1 MSNNEDMLIEDII
14 SEVLPIHK
22 NDDSVG
28 EELASG
34 EYYHDEDSRHDD
46 DELHGKE
53 KSIALEEKSIT
64 DTDVLSTITAMI
76 NKAQLQAD
84 SNNDDDFFQKQVI
97 EARDANGTVVL
108 DKVNNI
114 SKLKK
119 NKDTKKSTQL
129 LKTDVKSKVIN
140 GIAETVDTITTTFGN
155 LNLIKKDKTLVARND
170 NLEDEKVSS
179 NTQRLKMLL
188 PKKKAQKLDIS
199 NKPALKDKAITNTL
213 SKNKSVAKLFEDNP
227 NTKTTAII
235 HMKCDKC
242 GLAGQFEDRINEFGC
257 PQCDGVMKP
266 LAKKYLN
273 IDELSKE
280 IRVSHEAVVEYQEKV
295 KIATAVVDNIFSTTS
310 QRLSQLESASKML
323 KVKPADDA
331 NNDNRAT
338 VKLSE
343 PTRAAKIMK
352 KKNKSSKSLESHSI
366 TKLIPGKKRSEI
378 NVAETLVS
386 DEEDANLTSV
396 VTDSN
401 HRFNELLSERKKTQ
415 QFKKESIEEAL
426 SSDSR
431 SISKYAGSRGGTTLF
446 EKNKIKSLS
455 LDDDARKRLLSPVNF
470 HYECKDNRSFYL
482 KLMVILLLL
491 LLLLLL
497 YYNFFFKK

>member
-1 MSNNEDMLIEDII
+1 MSNNKDMLIEDII
-14 SEVLPIHK
+14 SEVVPVHEE
-22 NDDSVG
+22 NSVG
-28 EELASG
+28 DESAIRNHCDGDLHEE
-34 EYYHDEDSRHDD
+34 E
-46 DELHGKE
+46 
-53 KSIALEEKSIT
+53 SIILEEKNIT

-76 NKAQLQAD
+76 NKAQFQAD
-84 SNNDDDFFQKQVI
+84 SKREDDFFQKQVI

-108 DKVNNI
+108 NNTNNI
-114 SKLKK
+114 LASKK
-119 NKDTKKSTQL
+119 NKIIKKRTQL

-155 LNLIKKDKTLVARND
+155 LNLIKKDKKTIQND
-170 NLEDEKVSS
+170 DVEVSS

-188 PKKKAQKLDIS
+188 PKKNVTKIETS
-199 NKPALKDKAITNTL
+199 SHVALKNKVARKTL
-213 SKNKSVAKLFEDNP
+213 SKNDSIVKVFEENP

-242 GLAGQFEDRINEFGC
+242 GLTGQFEDRIKEFGC

-266 LAKKYLN
+266 LAKEALN
-273 IDELSKE
+273 VDELSKE
-280 IRVSHEAVVEYQEKV
+280 IRISHEDVIEYQEKI
-295 KIATAVVDNIFSTTS
+295 KLATAVVDNIFSTTS

-323 KVKPADDA
+323 NVKPADDA

-343 PTRAAKIMK
+343 PTKISQMVK
-352 KKNKSSKSLESHSI
+352 KQKQNKSPKSLESHSI
-366 TKLIPGKKRSEI
+366 TKLIPEKERSDI

-386 DEEDANLTSV
+386 NGENENLTSV

-401 HRFNELLSERKKTQ
+401 HRFNELVSERQKTQ
-415 QFKKESIEEAL
+415 QLKQELIEEPVE
-426 SSDSR
+426 DSM
-431 SISKYAGSRGGTTLF
+431 SLDSPHVSKYAGSRGGTTLF

-470 HYECKDNRSFYL
+470 HYECKDNRIFYL